1 MLTCCPPP
9 KNTKLNYMEVLLL
22 TQLFYLLQVVHT
34 VCRQKFEDVKD
45 NIYLMD
51 RKYKICFENE
61 SVQMSYK
68 DLLQHSCPICNN
80 DDERHRS
87 NLRDDGKIGSHIFQT
102 FKQLEQHV
110 RRSHEMF
117 YCDLC
122 AEHLK
127 VTHSD

>member
-1 MLTCCPPP
+1 
-9 KNTKLNYMEVLLL
+9 
-22 TQLFYLLQVVHT
+22 
-34 VCRQKFEDVKD
+34 
-45 NIYLMD
+45 MD

-68 DLLQHSCPICNN
+68 ILLQHSCPICNN

-87 NLRDDGKIGSHIFQT
+87 NLRGDENIGSHIFQT

-110 RRSHEMF
+110 RRNHEMF

-127 VTHSD
+127 VTPFDWRSMVIFYIASQRILFIILHY